1 MPSKYLMMVLAL
13 SVSACD
19 GPQQAVTD
27 GAMKPPTRQSD
38 ITFIVAGK
46 TSNHRQSH
54 SGEVSV
60 LNFHFFAEIFLQT
73 DGEAQ
78 DSSLETPLSEGV
90 RMPFAD
96 SGYALEMHGGRYK
109 SEPELE
115 AAYPDGDY
123 LFRYASPSTGS
134 VSQVVTLGNPN
145 AIGSGIPKAPQI
157 YLNQGGRPV
166 APDNIDP
173 QQDLVV
179 TWSEFSAGDADP
191 LGIVDDLLFVIMGDC
206 NGVRRAHSG
215 RPFENTPYLTYADMS
230 FVIDASQ
237 LLPEN
242 VYQLSVEH
250 AVLDTTLEHNVP
262 AFATYASTTFLD
274 IRSTG
279 EADPGSACYSVR
291 KKFDPGQTVL

>member
-1 MPSKYLMMVLAL
+1 MPSKYLMVLLAL
-13 SVSACD
+13 CVSACD
-19 GPQQAVTD
+19 GPLQAVTY
-27 GAMKPPTRQSD
+27 GAMTPPTEQSD

-73 DGEAQ
+73 GGEAQ
-78 DSSLETPLSEGV
+78 DSSLETPLSKGLRV
-90 RMPFAD
+90 PFAD
-96 SGYALEMHGGRYK
+96 SGYALEMHGGRYQ

-115 AAYPDGDY
+115 AAYPDGNY
-123 LFRYASPSTGS
+123 IFRYASPSIGS
-134 VSQVVTLGNPN
+134 VSQLVTLGNPN
-145 AIGSGIPKAPQI
+145 DTGSGIPKAPQI
-157 YLNQGGRPV
+157 YLNQSGRSV
-166 APDNIDP
+166 TPDNIDP

-179 TWSEFSAGDADP
+179 TWSKFSAGDADP
-191 LGIVDDLLFVIMGDC
+191 LGVVDDLLFVIMGDC

-230 FVIDASQ
+230 FVIDASR

-274 IRSTG
+274 IRTTG
-279 EADPGSACYSVR
+279 EADSGSACYSVR